1 MSLETKFNDFKTKHN
16 LDDSAIAELLKIF
29 NDSFIDLAHKLL
41 NEAPTNQSSKKY
53 SGPKKFATKI
63 AAEYADENNVTL
75 DMFDK
80 EKVTKRDI
88 DEFIKTNKTS
98 MMPKLKTEIRKKEES
113 VKPTELCKG
122 LTKSGE
128 PCNRPGTERP
138 EGSKNCFCFRHA
150 IDWKTYEISSDSDLE
165 EEDVLKDPIELV

>member
-1 MSLETKFNDFKTKHN
+1 MSLETKFNDFKTKYD

-41 NEAPTNQSSKKY
+41 NEAPSNQPSKKY

-80 EKVTKRDI
+80 EKVTKKDI
-88 DEFIKTNKTS
+88 DEFIKNNKTS
-98 MMPKLKTEIRKKEES
+98 EIPKLKTEIRKKEAP

-128 PCNRPGTERP
+128 PCNRAGTERP

-150 IDWKTYEISSDSDLE
+150 MDWKTYEISSDSDLE